1 MLALKTTTQFRK
13 DLKKSK
19 KQGQDIDALQAVI
32 EALLNGQKLDEKYR
46 DHNLSGNWKDHREC
60 HVAPDWL
67 LIYLATSD
75 ELRLA
80 RVGSHSELFG

>member
-1 MLALKTTTQFRK
+1 MLSLKTTSQFKK

-19 KQGQDIDALQAVI
+19 KQEQDIDELQAVI
-32 EALLNGQKLDEKYR
+32 KALQNGQKLDEKYR

-67 LIYLATSD
+67 LIYMTTSN